1 MKKYISIIVVFT
13 LVISA
18 CSSSQKRVG
27 SVDNIVDINV
37 SNSEELDFRKYFD
50 AVRYVALETTK
61 DVLIGEVT
69 KIYLTND
76 HIIIF
81 DQKSMDIFLFGIDG
95 KFIRKIGKKGEGPD
109 EYIFLNDIQFD
120 KERMLVFAHERFRNS
135 IYTYDLYGNYG
146 DEIYAYG
153 SNGEDCANSY
163 FVDTYSMTYP
173 SEDRAKIWENIMSDE
188 KYVYWEKTPHL
199 TAKLNYYAE
208 CIRQNFDSTGWND
221 VRWEKYMNK

>member
-1 MKKYISIIVVFT
+1 MDILDEELSKYPEGFVGQIGYGNYDTIHFYIAADLIGISSETLNTAGGFQLEIGNESVIVVDFT
-13 LVISA
+13 YFTVARTTIHHELGHCIDDTLTYNGYMDENIWNSYNPL
-18 CSSSQKRVG
+18 
-27 SVDNIVDINV
+27 SV
-37 SNSEELDFRKYFD
+37 
-50 AVRYVALETTK
+50 T
-61 DVLIGEVT
+61 G
-69 KIYLTND
+69 
-76 HIIIF
+76 
-81 DQKSMDIFLFGIDG
+81 G
-95 KFIRKIGKKGEGPD
+95 
-109 EYIFLNDIQFD
+109 
-120 KERMLVFAHERFRNS
+120 S
-135 IYTYDLYGNYG
+135 IYTDTYDLYGNYG